1 MSPVHSL
8 GQFNTSLR
16 ISNRSLERVN
26 RTRLLGIHLSEHLYW
41 EEHVHNLSNSY
52 YSVLGILRKN
62 GRKNGR
68 TGAKTVKKKKKNIGH
83 LDVSLLSQSLNV
95 AVNDSKVE
103 QVTEAKV
110 LGVTFD
116 HTLSW
121 EGHVET
127 LCKKLNSRI
136 TLLRRIQPYLTQVGS
151 LHYYNACI
159 HSQLVYCFSLG
170 YLLSNT
176 SPLPPLGSKTCCQN
190 NTSSRLF
197 YSIRLVIF

>member
-1 MSPVHSL
+1 MLVSSPQKL
-8 GQFNTSLR
+8 NT
-16 ISNRSLERVN
+16 
-26 RTRLLGIHLSEHLYW
+26 
-41 EEHVHNLSNSY
+41 
-52 YSVLGILRKN
+52 
-62 GRKNGR
+62 
-68 TGAKTVKKKKKNIGH
+68 
-83 LDVSLLSQSLNV
+83 LLSQSLNV

-151 LHYYNACI
+151 L
-159 HSQLVYCFSLG
+159 
-170 YLLSNT
+170 
-176 SPLPPLGSKTCCQN
+176 PLPISKNFAVLHAVSCFTAIAISPNRPSLLRYIVCN
-190 NTSSRLF
+190 YVN
-197 YSIRLVIF
+197 

>member
-1 MSPVHSL
+1 MFADDIKILTTGSSVQLVERNLNQLAAEVWAWANINRMALNATKTKSMLVSSP
-8 GQFNTSLR
+8 QKRNT
-16 ISNRSLERVN
+16 
-26 RTRLLGIHLSEHLYW
+26 
-41 EEHVHNLSNSY
+41 
-52 YSVLGILRKN
+52 
-62 GRKNGR
+62 
-68 TGAKTVKKKKKNIGH
+68 
-83 LDVSLLSQSLNV
+83 LLSQSLNV

-116 HTLSW
+116 RTLSW

-127 LCKKLNSRI
+127 LCKKLNSQ
-136 TLLRRIQPYLTQVGS
+136 LRRMQPYLTQVGS

-176 SPLPPLGSKTCCQN
+176 SPLPPLCSKTCCQN

>member
-1 MSPVHSL
+1 MFADDITILTTGSSVQLVERNLNQLAAEVCAWANINRMALNATKTKSMLVSSPQKL
-8 GQFNTSLR
+8 NT
-16 ISNRSLERVN
+16 
-26 RTRLLGIHLSEHLYW
+26 
-41 EEHVHNLSNSY
+41 
-52 YSVLGILRKN
+52 
-62 GRKNGR
+62 
-68 TGAKTVKKKKKNIGH
+68 
-83 LDVSLLSQSLNV
+83 LLSQSLNV

-176 SPLPPLGSKTCCQN
+176 SPLPPSCSKTCSQN
-190 NTSSRLF
+190 NTSS
-197 YSIRLVIF
+197 